1 MKYKR
6 LCKYLFIVM
15 LLAYPFSLFAENI
28 DAANDGSKYAYGE
41 NIGWINFKPSQGP
54 GVTVAGTG
62 VTGYAWSENIGWIN
76 FAPAFGGVTINP
88 TTGVLGGYAWGE
100 NVGWINFAP
109 TGGGVFID
117 ACGDFNGMA
126 WGENIGWIS
135 FRSDGAN
142 PFYLRTSWVSPV
154 DKVPPVTNLTL
165 PVQEWYNTN
174 VTITLSATDCGT
186 GVQEVHYSINGGS
199 EFIASGSTASIN
211 VTNEGCHA
219 LSYYSIDNATPA
231 NVEVSNQVAFCIDK
245 TPPSITIATPPDGA
259 TYYLNMSVTPVY
271 TVSDAGSGVLSSAAT
286 SINTA
291 TTGSKPF
298 TVSATDKAGNTNSLT
313 YNYTVIADA
322 NPPVI
327 SIITPPNG
335 ATYYLHDAVLANYSV
350 IDSETGV
357 ASIAADAA
365 VGAPINTSTA
375 GSHSFTVSATDMAGN
390 TRSVTNTYTVGFSG
404 NIDPSNNGSQYAW
417 GENVGWINLKPS
429 WGPGITVTDTVVTGY
444 MWGEN
449 IGWIKLNPANAGV
462 FNDGAGNLSG
472 YAWGENVGWIKF
484 AHAYGGVRI
493 NAATGVFSGYAW
505 GENIG
510 WINFGPTGR
519 AVVTS
524 WRPPNLP
531 PVASDQ
537 SVTTNEDTP
546 LSITLAATDPEG
558 KPLAFNVVSGPS
570 YGALSGT
577 APNLIYSPNTN
588 YNGQDSFTFKANDG
602 NLDSNVATVTITVNP
617 VNDPPALIPIGNKA
631 TNEGELLEFTVAAT
645 DPDGDALAYSASNL
659 PTGATFD
666 PGTGRFTWTPGFDQ
680 AGSYP
685 NVLFTATD
693 NGSPPLSASEE
704 ITITVGNVNRPPILN
719 PVGNKTVDEGQLLE
733 ITITATDP
741 DGDVLTYSASNLPA
755 GSSFNP
761 VNQKFTWTP
770 DFTQAANYDLLFTV
784 TDNGTHPM
792 STSETITITVG
803 NVNRPPVLARI
814 GDKTIS
820 EGQLLQFTITATD
833 PDGDPLAY
841 SASNLPSGATFDPI
855 TQTFS
860 WSPTYDQAGNY
871 PEVRFT
877 VTDSGIPPASASEA
891 ITITV
896 GNVNRPPALASI
908 GNKTANEGELL
919 EFTITATDPDGDV
932 LTYSAS
938 NLPAGAI
945 FDPGIQKFRWIPT
958 YDQAGTYSNIQFTA
972 TDNGSPNELDFDVI
986 EIIVGNVNR
995 APVFTP
1001 LGTQSIL
1008 ENQLLQF
1015 YVTATDPDGNAFTY
1029 SAGLLPNGASFD
1041 ASGRLFSWRPDSAQ
1055 AGTYAVAF
1063 YATDNGSP
1071 PTTGRLDVVI
1081 NVGDVLTPCQ
1091 LAGQIIQ
1098 AALSL
1103 NLPKSVENSY
1113 MANLK
1118 KVCRFVEEGKIAP
1131 AINQLQAF
1139 INKVRTDIT
1148 KGNIS
1153 EVTGNNLINMATN
1166 LINLIK
1172 S

>member
-1 MKYKR
+1 MGSIR
-6 LCKYLFIVM
+6 SRVSL
-15 LLAYPFSLFAENI
+15 LLAIVLLTAPSNIWAENI
-28 DAANDGSKYAYGE
+28 DRANDGSKYAYGE
-41 NIGWINFKPSQGP
+41 NIGWINVKPSQGP
-54 GVTVAGTG
+54 GVTVTGTG

-88 TTGVLGGYAWGE
+88 PTGVLGGYAWGE

-109 TGGGVFID
+109 IGGGVFID
-117 ACGDFNGMA
+117 ACGDFNGFA

-135 FRSDGAN
+135 FRSDGAS
-142 PFYLRTSWVSPV
+142 PFYLRTSWVSPL
-154 DKVPPVTNLTL
+154 DTVPPVTNLTP
-165 PVQEWYNTN
+165 PVQEWNNTN

-186 GVQEVHYSINGGS
+186 GVKEVRYSIDGGS
-199 EFIASGSTASIN
+199 EVITSGSTASVN
-211 VTNEGCHA
+211 VTNEGCHT
-219 LSYYSIDNATPA
+219 LSYYSIDNATPS

-245 TPPSITIATPPDGA
+245 IPPSITIATPPDGA
-259 TYYLNMSVTPVY
+259 TYYLNTSVTPVY
-271 TVSDAGSGVLSSAAT
+271 TVSDAGSGVLSSSAT
-286 SINTA
+286 PINTS
-291 TTGSKPF
+291 TTGIKTF

-313 YNYTVIADA
+313 YNYTVIADV
-322 NPPVI
+322 NPPVVNI
-327 SIITPPNG
+327 LTPSNG

-357 ASIAADAA
+357 ASITADAA

-404 NIDPSNNGSQYAW
+404 DIDPSNNGSQYAW

-484 AHAYGGVRI
+484 AHAYGGVHI
-493 NAATGVFSGYAW
+493 NPVTGVFSGYAW

-524 WRPPNLP
+524 WRPPNQA
-531 PVASDQ
+531 PVASNQ
-537 SVTTNEDTP
+537 SVTTNENTP
-546 LSITLAATDPEG
+546 LGITLAATDPEG
-558 KPLAFNVVSGPS
+558 KPLTFNVVSGPS

-577 APNLIYSPNTN
+577 APILTYSPSTN
-588 YNGQDSFTFKANDG
+588 YNGPDSFTFKANDG
-602 NLDSNVATVTITVNP
+602 LADSNVATVNITVNP

-659 PTGATFD
+659 PTGSTFD
-666 PGTGRFTWTPGFDQ
+666 PGTGKFTWTPGFDQ

-693 NGSPPLSASEE
+693 NGSPPLSASET
-704 ITITVGNVNRPPILN
+704 ITITVGNVNRPPILT
-719 PVGNKTVDEGQLLE
+719 PIGNKTVDEMQILQF
-733 ITITATDP
+733 TITATDP
-741 DGDVLTYSASNLPA
+741 DGDGLTYGAGGLPNGA
-755 GSSFNP
+755 LFDP
-761 VNQKFTWTP
+761 ATQTFTWTP
-770 DFTQAANYDLLFTV
+770 TYAQAGNYVVSFTV
-784 TDNGTHPM
+784 TDNGSPAA
-792 STSETITITVG
+792 SASETITITVS
-803 NVNRPPVLARI
+803 NVNRPPVLAPI
-814 GDKTIS
+814 GDKNTN
-820 EGQLLQFTITATD
+820 EGELLQFTITATD
-833 PDGDPLAY
+833 PDGDTLTY
-841 SASNLPSGATFDPI
+841 SADHLPPEATFDPA
-855 TQTFS
+855 TQKFS
-860 WSPTYDQAGNY
+860 WT
-871 PEVRFT
+871 
-877 VTDSGIPPASASEA
+877 
-891 ITITV
+891 
-896 GNVNRPPALASI
+896 
-908 GNKTANEGELL
+908 
-919 EFTITATDPDGDV
+919 
-932 LTYSAS
+932 
-938 NLPAGAI
+938 
-945 FDPGIQKFRWIPT
+945 PT
-958 YDQAGTYSNIQFTA
+958 YDQAGTYSNIEFTVR
-972 TDNGSPNELDFDVI
+972 DNGSPMEIDA
-986 EIIVGNVNR
+986 EIITITVGNVNR

-1001 LGTQSIL
+1001 IGSQQVL

-1015 YVTATDPDGNAFTY
+1015 SVTANDYDGDAITH
-1029 SAGLLPNGASFD
+1029 STGTLPRGASFD
-1041 ASGRLFSWRPDSAQ
+1041 PAKGLFSWRPDYTQ
-1055 AGTYAVAF
+1055 AGTYTVVF
-1063 YATDNGSP
+1063 YASDNGTPSM
-1071 PTTGRLDVVI
+1071 TGQLEVAI
-1081 NVGDVLTPCQ
+1081 IVGEVPTPCE
-1091 LAGQIIQ
+1091 LTNWIIQ
-1098 AALSL
+1098 TVLEL
-1103 NLPKSVENSY
+1103 NLAKSVENSY

-1118 KVCRFVEEGKIAP
+1118 KVCRFVEEGKITP

-1153 EVTGNNLINMATN
+1153 EVTGNNLINIATN